1 MNSPL
6 PAGWVERPLEAVVDP
21 ARPITYGIVLP
32 GADYPGGVPYVRVV
46 DMAEGTVQ
54 TVDLRKTSPE
64 IAGKYRRS
72 ALVAGDVLLSIRG
85 HVGRIAI
92 VPPGL
97 DGANLTQDTAR
108 IAVRDCDPGYV
119 RWALQGLRIQRWME
133 RHKKGASVK
142 GINLADVRKI
152 PIRLPPLPEQRRIA
166 AILDQADAIRRKRRE
181 ALRLTEEFLRSA
193 FLEMFGDPV
202 TNPKGWPVV
211 RFGTCLTGLEA
222 GWSAKGDQRERQPG
236 EFAVLK
242 ISAVTSGRFN
252 PAEIKVVGSL
262 PAGKS
267 LVVPRRG
274 DLLFSRANTR
284 ELVGATCLVEQD
296 EPQLFLPDK
305 LWKLVPR
312 SAVACSEYLKFLLWN
327 RRFRARLARFA
338 TGTSGSMLNVSQQKL
353 RALKAPLPPVALQS
367 RFGRLVWQAYANDRL
382 LNSAAQAADRLA
394 GALQQRAFRGE
405 L

>member
-54 TVDLRKTSPE
+54 TADLRKTSPE

-97 DGANLTQDTAR
+97 EGANLTQDTAR

-119 RWALQGLRIQRWME
+119 RWALQGLWIQRWME

-166 AILDQADAIRRKRRE
+166 AILDQAEAIRRKRRE

-193 FLEMFGDPV
+193 FLEMFGDIPRQRSRFEFVPV
-202 TNPKGWPVV
+202 GPMVAMRSGKSSKDVLAGEQTNVPVYGGNGVNGYATRALITDPVV
-211 RFGTCLTGLEA
+211 VAGRVGQQCGVIHRTRGPAWVTDNAIAIEVLRPQELDPVYLAAALTESPLRDTVTHLDLPFINQGLL
-222 GWSAKGDQRERQPG
+222 GRQRIP
-236 EFAVLK
+236 
-242 ISAVTSGRFN
+242 
-252 PAEIKVVGSL
+252 L
-262 PAGKS
+262 PPLHVQS
-267 LVVPRRG
+267 
-274 DLLFSRANTR
+274 
-284 ELVGATCLVEQD
+284 
-296 EPQLFLPDK
+296 
-305 LWKLVPR
+305 
-312 SAVACSEYLKFLLWN
+312 
-327 RRFRARLARFA
+327 RFRAITETVEAQKALLASA
-338 TGTSGSMLNVSQQKL
+338 EQSTAGLTGG
-353 RALKAPLPPVALQS
+353 
-367 RFGRLVWQAYANDRL
+367 
-382 LNSAAQAADRLA
+382 LA
-394 GALQQRAFRGE
+394 QRAFSGD

>member
-21 ARPITYGIVLP
+21 ARPITYRIVLP

-54 TVDLRKTSPE
+54 TADLRKTSPE

-97 DGANLTQDTAR
+97 EGANLTQDTAR

-119 RWALQGLRIQRWME
+119 RWALQGLWIQRWME

-202 TNPKGWPVV
+202 TNPKGWPTVTLGEV
-211 RFGTCLTGLEA
+211 AAEMRYGTSAKCSLEA
-222 GWSAKGDQRERQPG
+222 PPG
-236 EFAVLK
+236 ATAILRIPNVVGGEIDRSELKYAVLEDK
-242 ISAVTSGRFN
+242 
-252 PAEIKVVGSL
+252 E
-262 PAGKS
+262 
-267 LVVPRRG
+267 RRRLALQQG
-274 DLLFSRANTR
+274 DLLFVRSNGNPKYIGRCAMVR
-284 ELVGATCLVEQD
+284 SGEEALFASYLIRVRLAQDSGLQPEFVRHLVTH
-296 EPQLFLPDK
+296 P
-305 LWKLVPR
+305 
-312 SAVACSEYLKFLLWN
+312 
-327 RRFRARLARFA
+327 RFRSRLVAEARTTAGNYNISTKGLARL
-338 TGTSGSMLNVSQQKL
+338 
-353 RALKAPLPPVALQS
+353 
-367 RFGRLVWQAYANDRL
+367 RL
-382 LNSAAQAADRLA
+382 LQPALTDQRRYLGVAEQVGHLRRCLTSYRDNADDLVDALA
-394 GALQQRAFRGE
+394 QRAFQGE